1 MKRLQNVFILLVS
14 LIISATAFASPSE
27 GKQYTL
33 LEKPY
38 STEYQVDKFF
48 SLSCM
53 PCWQMT
59 ELLKGKEGSDELKM
73 HRTHVIFNDSTLQAA
88 GIYYT
93 VLAQKP
99 DLSHELLSEL
109 FSLVQTKNPLQE
121 TDIDAFFKEHNL
133 LKQKDMTQ
141 DQQQQWA
148 KFMENAVT
156 KTEQASISSIP
167 SFIINGRYMVKLR
180 GHRSMEEL
188 LETIQYLSEQ

>member
-1 MKRLQNVFILLVS
+1 M
-14 LIISATAFASPSE
+14 
-27 GKQYTL
+27 
-33 LEKPY
+33 
-38 STEYQVDKFF
+38 
-48 SLSCM
+48 
-53 PCWQMT
+53 
-59 ELLKGKEGSDELKM
+59 
-73 HRTHVIFNDSTLQAA
+73 IFNDSTLQAA

-133 LKQKDMTQ
+133 VKQEDMTQ
-141 DQQQQWA
+141 AQQQQWA
-148 KFMENAVT
+148 KFMEDAVT

-188 LETIQYLSEQ
+188 LETIQYLKEQ

>member
-48 SLSCM
+48 SLTCM

-148 KFMENAVT
+148 KFMEDAIT

>member
-48 SLSCM
+48 SLTCM

-148 KFMENAVT
+148 KFMEDAVT

>member
-1 MKRLQNVFILLVS
+1 MKRLLNVFILLVS

-38 STEYQVDKFF
+38 STEYQVEKFF
-48 SLSCM
+48 SLTCM

-148 KFMENAVT
+148 KFMEDAIT

>member
-1 MKRLQNVFILLVS
+1 MKRLQNLFIFLAS
-14 LIISATAFASPSE
+14 LILSATAYASPSE

-48 SLSCM
+48 SLTCM

-59 ELLKGKEGSDELKM
+59 ELLKDKESAGELKL

-88 GIYYT
+88 SIYYT

-99 DLSHELLSEL
+99 DLSHELLSAL

-121 TDIDAFFKEHNL
+121 TDIDAFFKDHNL
-133 LKQKDMTQ
+133 VKQEDMPQ
-141 DQQQQWA
+141 EQQQQWA
-148 KFMENAVT
+148 KFMEDAVS

-167 SFIINGRYMVKLR
+167 SFIVNGRYMVKLR

-188 LETIQYLSEQ
+188 IKTIQYLSEQ

>member
-1 MKRLQNVFILLVS
+1 MKRLQNVFILLAS
-14 LIISATAFASPSE
+14 LILSATAFASPSE

-48 SLSCM
+48 SLTCM

-59 ELLKGKEGSDELKM
+59 ELLKDKEGSGELEL

-99 DLSHELLSEL
+99 DMSHALLSEL
-109 FSLVQTKNPLQE
+109 FSLVQTKKPLQE

-133 LKQKDMTQ
+133 VKQEDMTQ
-141 DQQQQWA
+141 AQQQQWA
-148 KFMENAVT
+148 KFVEDAVS

>member
-14 LIISATAFASPSE
+14 LIISATAFASPSG

-48 SLSCM
+48 SLTCM

>member
-48 SLSCM
+48 SLTCM

-59 ELLKGKEGSDELKM
+59 ELLKDKEGSGELKL

-148 KFMENAVT
+148 KFMEDAIT

-167 SFIINGRYMVKLR
+167 SFIINGHYMVKLR

>member
-48 SLSCM
+48 SLTCM

-148 KFMENAVT
+148 KFMEDAIT

-167 SFIINGRYMVKLR
+167 SFIINGHYMVKLR

>member
-48 SLSCM
+48 SLTCM

>member
-1 MKRLQNVFILLVS
+1 MKRLQNVLILLVS
-14 LIISATAFASPSE
+14 LIISATACASPSE

-48 SLSCM
+48 SLTCM

-59 ELLKGKEGSDELKM
+59 ELLKDKEGSGELKL

-141 DQQQQWA
+141 EQQQQWA
-148 KFMENAVT
+148 KFMEDAVT

>member
-1 MKRLQNVFILLVS
+1 MKRLLNVFILLVS

-38 STEYQVDKFF
+38 STEYQVEKFF
-48 SLSCM
+48 SLTCM

-59 ELLKGKEGSDELKM
+59 ELLKDKEGSGELKL

-109 FSLVQTKNPLQE
+109 FSLVQTKYPLQE
-121 TDIDAFFKEHNL
+121 TDIDAFLKEHNL
-133 LKQKDMTQ
+133 VKQEDMTQ

-148 KFMENAVT
+148 KFMEDAVS

-167 SFIINGRYMVKLR
+167 SFIVNGRYMVKLR

>member
-133 LKQKDMTQ
+133 LKQKDMAQ

>member
-1 MKRLQNVFILLVS
+1 MKRLKNVFILLVS

-48 SLSCM
+48 SLTCM

-59 ELLKGKEGSDELKM
+59 ELLKDKEGSGELKL

-99 DLSHELLSEL
+99 DMSHALLSEL
-109 FSLVQTKNPLQE
+109 FSLVQTKKPLQE

-133 LKQKDMTQ
+133 VKQEDMTQ

-148 KFMENAVT
+148 KFMEDAVT

>member
-1 MKRLQNVFILLVS
+1 MKRLQNVFILLAS
-14 LIISATAFASPSE
+14 LILSATAYASPSE

-48 SLSCM
+48 SLTCM

-59 ELLKGKEGSDELKM
+59 ELLKDKEGSGELEL

-121 TDIDAFFKEHNL
+121 TDIDAFLKEHNL
-133 LKQKDMTQ
+133 VKQEDLTQ
-141 DQQQQWA
+141 SQQQQWA
-148 KFMENAVT
+148 KFMEDSVT

-188 LETIQYLSEQ
+188 LETIQYLKEQ

>member
-48 SLSCM
+48 SLTCM

-188 LETIQYLSEQ
+188 LETIQSLSEQ

>member
-1 MKRLQNVFILLVS
+1 MKRLLNVFILLVS

-38 STEYQVDKFF
+38 STEYQVEKFF
-48 SLSCM
+48 SLTCM

-59 ELLKGKEGSDELKM
+59 ELLKDKEGSGELKL

-148 KFMENAVT
+148 KFMEDAVT

-167 SFIINGRYMVKLR
+167 SFIINGHYMVKLR

>member
-1 MKRLQNVFILLVS
+1 MKRLLNVFILLVS

-48 SLSCM
+48 SLTCM

-59 ELLKGKEGSDELKM
+59 ELLKDKEGSGELKL

-121 TDIDAFFKEHNL
+121 TDIDAFLKEHNL
-133 LKQKDMTQ
+133 VKQEDMTQ
-141 DQQQQWA
+141 AQQLQWA
-148 KFMENAVT
+148 KFMEDAVT

>member
-1 MKRLQNVFILLVS
+1 MKRLLNVFILLVS

-38 STEYQVDKFF
+38 STEYQVEKFF
-48 SLSCM
+48 SLTCM

-59 ELLKGKEGSDELKM
+59 ELLKDKEGSGELKL

-88 GIYYT
+88 SIYYT

-148 KFMENAVT
+148 KFMEDAVT

-167 SFIINGRYMVKLR
+167 SFIINGHYMVKLR

>member
-48 SLSCM
+48 SLTCM

-148 KFMENAVT
+148 KFMEDAVT

-167 SFIINGRYMVKLR
+167 SFIINGHYMVKLR

>member
-48 SLSCM
+48 SLTCM

-141 DQQQQWA
+141 EQQQQWA
-148 KFMENAVT
+148 KFMEDAVT

>member
-1 MKRLQNVFILLVS
+1 MKRLLNVFILLVS

-38 STEYQVDKFF
+38 STEYQVEKFF
-48 SLSCM
+48 SLTCM

-59 ELLKGKEGSDELKM
+59 ELLKDKEGSGELKL

-148 KFMENAVT
+148 KFMEDAIT

-167 SFIINGRYMVKLR
+167 SFIINGHYMVKLR

>member
-48 SLSCM
+48 SLTCM

-59 ELLKGKEGSDELKM
+59 ELLKGKEGSGELKL

-93 VLAQKP
+93 VLAQRP

-109 FSLVQTKNPLQE
+109 FSLVQTKNSLQE

-148 KFMENAVT
+148 KFMEDAVT

>member
-14 LIISATAFASPSE
+14 LIISATAFASPSK

-38 STEYQVDKFF
+38 STEYQVEKFF
-48 SLSCM
+48 SLTCM

-59 ELLKGKEGSDELKM
+59 ELLKDKEDSGELKL

-93 VLAQKP
+93 VLAQRP

-109 FSLVQTKNPLQE
+109 FSLVQTKNSLQE

-148 KFMENAVT
+148 KFMKDAVT

-167 SFIINGRYMVKLR
+167 SFIINGHYMVKLR

>member
-48 SLSCM
+48 SLTCM

-59 ELLKGKEGSDELKM
+59 ELLKDKEGSGELKL

-148 KFMENAVT
+148 KFMEDAVT

-180 GHRSMEEL
+180 GHSSMEEL